1 MKQRPE
7 SPRRALLVAGALLS
21 IVPLATPRQL
31 TAQGPGIFD
40 FFAARKDSHSDPL
53 FAGLSLT
60 GFSGVWG
67 FRASGALN
75 FNNGSNSSNNN
86 QPYRY
91 RCDRYQCY
99 YYGGYNYSSYDDYG
113 LPIGVGGWTVDAD
126 LILAPLRKLP
136 IAKSLLLGFSPYA
149 FIGIGGIGI
158 NPSNAP
164 DTSRATWSYGVGV
177 HHDLLGWLGLSA
189 EARSRR
195 SLHSDSVIAIGSSRN
210 WEFRAGL
217 SISFGGGDKHDPVA
231 TTATGVI
238 MPVEAPELD
247 QFETAES
254 AARLTAR
261 VLDRAEGL
269 VETPYA
275 SGGTNPN
282 MGFDAAGF
290 VQYVFAEDGV
300 SLPRTAHAIAEVG
313 ETISTRIG
321 SLRPGDLL
329 FFGNDGINI
338 DHVAIYA
345 GHDRIIHS
353 TASGGGVRYDVLG
366 EGARGEWFTDHIVTA
381 RRIVAEGKARP
392 HVRRDD
398 SRGEGELDPPDQA
411 PRSNRSRGEQ

>member
-1 MKQRPE
+1 MKQRPT
-7 SPRRALLVAGALLS
+7 SPRRALLVTGALLS
-21 IVPLATPRQL
+21 ILPLTIPHAPIL
-31 TAQGPGIFD
+31 AQGPGLFD
-40 FFAARKDSHSDPL
+40 FFAARKDSPNDPL
-53 FAGLSLT
+53 FAGLSIT

-75 FNNGSNSSNNN
+75 FNNGDNSSSQN
-86 QPYRY
+86 QPSQY
-91 RCDRYQCY
+91 RCNRYQCY
-99 YYGGYNYSSYDDYG
+99 YYGGNYSYSDYG

-126 LILAPLRKLP
+126 LILAPFRGLP

-149 FIGIGGIGI
+149 FIGIGGIGV

-164 DTSRATWSYGVGV
+164 DSSHATWSYGVGV

-195 SLHSDSVIAIGSSRN
+195 SLHSDSVIAIGTSRN

-217 SISFGGGDKHDPVA
+217 SISFGGHHDAVA

-247 QFETAES
+247 HFETAES
-254 AARLTAR
+254 AARITAR

-269 VETPYA
+269 VETPYLA
-275 SGGTNPN
+275 GGTNPN
-282 MGFDAAGF
+282 EGFDAAGF

-300 SLPRTAHAIAEVG
+300 SLPRTAHAIAELG

-329 FFGNDGINI
+329 FFGNDGISI

-345 GHDRIIHS
+345 GHDRIIHA

-366 EGARGEWFTDHIVTA
+366 EGERGEWFTDHIVTA
-381 RRIVAEGKARP
+381 RRIVAEGRARP
-392 HVRRDD
+392 NVRRDD
-398 SRGEGELDPPDQA
+398 SRDEGELDPPDQA
-411 PRSNRSRGEQ
+411 PRSSRSRGE